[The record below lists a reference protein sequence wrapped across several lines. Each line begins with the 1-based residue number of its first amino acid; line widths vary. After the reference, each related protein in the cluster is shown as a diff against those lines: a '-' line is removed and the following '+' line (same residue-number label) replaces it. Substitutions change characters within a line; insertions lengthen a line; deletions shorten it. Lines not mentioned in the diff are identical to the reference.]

1 MALVQGEDS
10 ESDEEINTDQL
21 TEGSLGYASG
31 SSFPSLQSD
40 RHKTG
45 IVAGEESETDEE
57 DEGTASLDQTDSG
70 VRVQPTS
77 SRTSSVSPRDSPR
90 RSSLDS
96 TTSAPPSLLHKRLR
110 ESNVNLRRSIVE
122 RILKI
127 YHLTCR
133 NLTVVNDNLSR
144 AQGTIEVGVFG

>member
-70 VRVQPTS
+70 VRAQPTS

-96 TTSAPPSLLHKRLR
+96 TTSAPPSYVMTIKFQLPDLI
-110 ESNVNLRRSIVE
+110 SSDV
-122 RILKI
+122 ILCFFTYNSQVI
-127 YHLTCR
+127 
-133 NLTVVNDNLSR
+133 
-144 AQGTIEVGVFG
+144 AQKTE